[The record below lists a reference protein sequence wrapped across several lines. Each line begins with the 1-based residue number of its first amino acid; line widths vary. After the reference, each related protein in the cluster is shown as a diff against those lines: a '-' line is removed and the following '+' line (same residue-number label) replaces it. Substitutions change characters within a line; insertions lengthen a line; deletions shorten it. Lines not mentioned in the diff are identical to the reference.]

1 MDPDHGKCWGTDKV
15 TMKDTFS
22 TREPEESS
30 RSASWDEYYA
40 WGQHQIAKS
49 VSFLNNDCKWIP
61 GNVCLT
67 SAVVTQNLDQKPH
80 AFDVLSD
87 LMTITK
93 LLLNPCCNMNGLMWF
108 HLILFWIVV
117 SKTMFWNCHC
127 WYLNSREAT
136 PDLWPWTARV
146 GLAESAGM
154 ASDESP

>member
-40 WGQHQIAKS
+40 WGQYQIAKA

-61 GNVCLT
+61 GNVCLA

-80 AFDVLSD
+80 AFDVLSEFD
-87 LMTITK
+87 DHNEAAPEP
-93 LLLNPCCNMNGLMWF
+93 LLQYEWLD
-108 HLILFWIVV
+108 VV
-117 SKTMFWNCHC
+117 SPNFV
-127 WYLNSREAT
+127 LNRSVKDNVLKL
-136 PDLWPWTARV
+136 PLLV
-146 GLAESAGM
+146 S
-154 ASDESP
+154 